1 MLVHWVRALAALT
14 GREFYSQDP
23 HLLGNSQLPRS
34 TASAL
39 HGTHTHA
46 RACACTC
53 MHNHTLTRL
62 HTHAHTKAHK
72 CTQFKRIKQIFV
84 RVITVPNNRFG
95 SKERLPEGSHQI
107 NRALRTDL
115 ASGKSTASGSK
126 SAPCRSFR
134 ARSGKVTDTMYSRRH
149 CSVTP
154 GCHYQHPQVGYQAVT
169 PG

>member
-1 MLVHWVRALAALT
+1 MSPTLMHAHVHAQ
-14 GREFYSQDP
+14 S
-23 HLLGNSQLPRS
+23 H
-34 TASAL
+34 
-39 HGTHTHA
+39 THTP
-46 RACACTC
+46 
-53 MHNHTLTRL
+53 
-62 HTHAHTKAHK
+62 AHTCTHTNAHK

-84 RVITVPNNRFG
+84 RVIKVPNNRFG

-115 ASGKSTASGSK
+115 ASGKSTASESK

-134 ARSGKVTDTMYSRRH
+134 AQSGKVTDTMYSRRH

-169 PG
+169 PGQGTPWELHAYSAQTHMQVKTAIHVK

>member
-1 MLVHWVRALAALT
+1 MAPTLMRVHMHAQ
-14 GREFYSQDP
+14 S
-23 HLLGNSQLPRS
+23 H
-34 TASAL
+34 
-39 HGTHTHA
+39 THTPAHT
-46 RACACTC
+46 CT
-53 MHNHTLTRL
+53 
-62 HTHAHTKAHK
+62 HTKAHK

-95 SKERLPEGSHQI
+95 SKERLPEGSHQL

-169 PG
+169 PGQGTPWELHAHSAQTHMQVKTAIHVK

>member
-14 GREFYSQDP
+14 GREFYSQHP

-46 RACACTC
+46 RACACTITHSHAC
-53 MHNHTLTRL
+53 THTN
-62 HTHAHTKAHK
+62 AHK

-134 ARSGKVTDTMYSRRH
+134 ARSGKVTAYQ
-149 CSVTP
+149 TP
-154 GCHYQHPQVGYQAVT
+154 CTAGGTVQSHLGAITST
-169 PG
+169 PRSATRL